1 MGKIRKSVIGGMA
14 VVGLAATSQAPE
26 FAQQYRQRLGGA
38 VEELR
43 IVARDFDKD
52 AKASELSR
60 EEAVI
65 SMKRSAD
72 RFARDRGFSM
82 EKTLNRFEGLARQQD
97 QLEKAPPVL
106 RPVEVLQNPDPKVI
120 NEAWKIFE
128 PAVPLTL
135 AGMVW
140 GLIGGLLLGGL
151 AAMGAGMVRRDEK
164 RDKADLRLPKPVR
177 SNLSA
182 PKINYEV

>member
-1 MGKIRKSVIGGMA
+1 MGIVRKTVIGGMA
-14 VVGLAATSQAPE
+14 AVGLATTSQAPE

-43 IVARDFDKD
+43 DVAKTFDKD
-52 AKASELSR
+52 AKTSEMTR
-60 EEAVI
+60 EEALI

-72 RFARDRGFSM
+72 RFSRDRGFSM
-82 EKTLNRFEGLARQQD
+82 EETLERFEGLAVQQTK
-97 QLEKAPPVL
+97 LEKAPPVL

-120 NEAWKIFE
+120 GEAWRIFE

-140 GLIGGLLLGGL
+140 GLLGALFLGGL
-151 AAMGAGMVRRDEK
+151 AAMGAGMLRPAEK
-164 RDKADLRLPKPVR
+164 RAKSDMRLPKPVR
-177 SNLSA
+177 SNLAA
-182 PKINYEV
+182 PRISREV